1 MTVKIINKS
10 TNPLPKYQTSE
21 SAGADLHVFI
31 KEDVTLK
38 PLERYT
44 FPTGIYI
51 ELPKGYEAQIRGR
64 SGLGVKHGITL
75 ANSVGTI
82 DSDYRGEIKVCLVN
96 ISNEDYTVK
105 NGDRVAQM
113 IVAKHEVCEFIEV
126 ECLDSTERGESG
138 FGSTGVS
145 K

>member
-1 MTVKIINKS
+1 MVVKIINKS

-31 KEDVTLK
+31 EEDVTLK
-38 PLERYT
+38 PLDRYV
-44 FPTGIYI
+44 FPTGLYL

-64 SGLGVKHGITL
+64 SGLGVKYGITL

-82 DSDYRGEIKVCLVN
+82 DSDYRGEIKVCLIN
-96 ISNEDYTVK
+96 LSREDYTVK

-113 IVAKHEVCEFIEV
+113 IITRHETCEFVEV
-126 ECLDSTERGESG
+126 EAISDSDRGKGG

>member
-1 MTVKIINKS
+1 MVVKIINKS
-10 TNPLPKYQTSE
+10 TNPLPKYQTCE

-31 KEDVTLK
+31 EEDVTLE
-38 PLERYT
+38 PLDRYL
-44 FPTGIYI
+44 FPTGLYL

-82 DSDYRGEIKVCLVN
+82 DSDYRGEIKICLIN
-96 ISNEDYTVK
+96 LSKESYTVK

-113 IVAKHEVCEFIEV
+113 IIAKHETCEFVEV
-126 ECLDSTERGESG
+126 EEINDSDRGASG
-138 FGSTGVS
+138 FGSTGAN

>member
-1 MTVKIINKS
+1 MVVKIINKS

-31 KEDVTLK
+31 EEDVTLK
-38 PLERYT
+38 PLDRY
-44 FPTGIYI
+44 
-51 ELPKGYEAQIRGR
+51 
-64 SGLGVKHGITL
+64 
-75 ANSVGTI
+75 I
-82 DSDYRGEIKVCLVN
+82 DSDYRGEIKVCLIN
-96 ISNEDYTVK
+96 LSREDYTVK

-113 IVAKHEVCEFIEV
+113 IITKHETCEFIEV
-126 ECLDSTERGESG
+126 EEINDSERGGSG